1 MQALGPLV
9 AIDVSSTAIKV
20 ALSGFELFPSV
31 LKKILVRHGIL
42 EPDPS
47 GELVFPE
54 NRWFPLD
61 SWLSAFETIRCEV
74 GPSALVQL
82 GTHILKNPKFPAGIK
97 DVEGAL
103 QSIDTAF
110 HLSHRK
116 SGVLML
122 DASSG
127 KMLEGIGH
135 YRCHRASSAEK
146 RVEVLSDTPYPC
158 EIDIGIVTAVARQFA
173 PRATVQHANRGCRNA
188 GSVVC
193 SYGVGW

>member
-9 AIDVSSTAIKV
+9 GIDVSSSAIKV

-47 GELVFPE
+47 GELTFPE
-54 NRWFPLD
+54 SRWFTLE
-61 SWLSAFETIRCEV
+61 SWLSAFETIRREV

-82 GTHILKNPKFPAGIK
+82 GTHILKNPKFPADVK

-103 QSIDTAF
+103 QSIDTAY

-116 SGVLML
+116 SGVLMI
-122 DASSG
+122 DGSSG

-135 YRCHRASSAEK
+135 YRFHRASSAK
-146 RVEVLSDTPYPC
+146 RRVDMLCDTPYPC
-158 EIDIGIVTAVARQFA
+158 EIDIGIVTAVARRFA
-173 PRATVQHANRGCRNA
+173 PRATVQHSARGCRSTGA
-188 GSVVC
+188 VLCAYEVS
-193 SYGVGW
+193 W